1 MSQKHLGHTARKRFG
16 QNFLHDQ
23 YIIDKIVSAINP
35 QNGENLVEIGPG
47 LGALTEPVAEEV
59 DQLTVVELDRD
70 LAKRLREHP
79 FLSKKLSIIEDDA
92 LKFDFATLVDSNSVT
107 KGEGELR
114 IFGNLPYNISTPL
127 MFHLFTF
134 TNKVKD
140 MHFMLQNEVVKR
152 LCATHGD
159 KLYGRLSV
167 MAQFYC
173 QAIPVVA
180 VPPSAFKPAPKVDS
194 AVVRLTPHKTPP
206 VQVDNID
213 SLQQVVTTAFNQ
225 RRKTIRNS
233 LKDLVSHDEIEALG
247 IKPELRAEALSLQQ
261 FALLAN
267 YVEANKLETNDA
279 ETSKIKTKKLKKKDK
294 HLTED

>member
-23 YIIDKIVSAINP
+23 YVIDKIVSAINP
-35 QNGENLVEIGPG
+35 KPGENLVEIGPG
-47 LGALTEPVAEEV
+47 LGALTDPVAEEV
-59 DQLTVVELDRD
+59 DHLTVVELDRD

-79 FLSKKLSIIEDDA
+79 FLSKKLTVIEEDA
-92 LKFDFATLVDSNSVT
+92 LKFDFASLVKTD
-107 KGEGELR
+107 GELR

-152 LCATHGD
+152 LCASHGD

-167 MAQFYC
+167 MAQYYC
-173 QAIPVVA
+173 QAMPVVA
-180 VPPSAFKPAPKVDS
+180 VPPTAFKPAPKVDS
-194 AVVRLTPHKTPP
+194 AVVRLVPHATPP
-206 VQVDNID
+206 AQVDSIER
-213 SLQQVVTTAFNQ
+213 LQQVVTTAFNQ

-233 LKDLVSHDEIEALG
+233 LKELMSHEEIESLG
-247 IKPELRAEALSLQQ
+247 IKPELRAEALSLQD

-267 YVEANKLETNDA
+267 YVEQKRIAFEKDEAEKHSAEKEAPEETV
-279 ETSKIKTKKLKKKDK
+279 TKKAN
-294 HLTED
+294 